1 MGGSFATTLPAD
13 PGGLTGSR
21 CSSYE
26 TNSCLDKGML
36 RGSWLSAGGRT
47 NWMEPEPFRAFEKK
61 NSDSESQSDGGS
73 RYKGERKRGGRVKR
87 LREDERKPVR
97 LHLPRNF

>member
-61 NSDSESQSDGGS
+61 KIAIQNRRVTEEVVIKERG
-73 RYKGERKRGGRVKR
+73 KEAGE
-87 LREDERKPVR
+87 
-97 LHLPRNF
+97 